1 MSSGSQPLDQS
12 VTVALLK
19 CAEEFESAVLDG
31 QVFFVAVAA
40 QALVQ
45 NLRRFLPKELSHF
58 SSLAADSDSS
68 FALSLPTALYPNP
81 DPEFSETVRA
91 SVRRFKESISQGN
104 RPAALEALLST
115 GIITAPSPQGEL
127 ERLEMEA
134 ARASGTRRLL
144 LLPKMAKLA
153 LWMGDADKAERYA
166 SEILRLTM
174 RPRSG
179 RLDCEEAIHDGN
191 MVLGLLALRRGDKEG
206 AKEHLLA
213 SVHTD
218 GSLEMAMIGPNL
230 TLANELL
237 RAGEREVVLEYLEM
251 CRTFWSGGRKVL
263 ERWISQIRRGEDPAF
278 DLLYFSS

>member
-91 SVRRFKESISQGN
+91 SVRRFKDSISQGN
-104 RPAALEALLST
+104 SPAA
-115 GIITAPSPQGEL
+115 
-127 ERLEMEA
+127 
-134 ARASGTRRLL
+134 
-144 LLPKMAKLA
+144 
-153 LWMGDADKAERYA
+153 
-166 SEILRLTM
+166 
-174 RPRSG
+174 
-179 RLDCEEAIHDGN
+179 
-191 MVLGLLALRRGDKEG
+191 
-206 AKEHLLA
+206 
-213 SVHTD
+213 
-218 GSLEMAMIGPNL
+218 
-230 TLANELL
+230 
-237 RAGEREVVLEYLEM
+237 
-251 CRTFWSGGRKVL
+251 
-263 ERWISQIRRGEDPAF
+263 
-278 DLLYFSS
+278 